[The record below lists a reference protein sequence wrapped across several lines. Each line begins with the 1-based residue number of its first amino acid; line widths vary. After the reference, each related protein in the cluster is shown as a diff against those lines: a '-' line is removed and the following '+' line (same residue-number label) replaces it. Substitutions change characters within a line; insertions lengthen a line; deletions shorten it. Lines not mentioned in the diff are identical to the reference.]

1 MLHKFI
7 LFISLTIALA
17 PSLSASTDLIQ
28 EADQAYMN
36 DDFENALE
44 LYLQSAEEDGN
55 SSNLYYNI
63 GNCYYRLDMPGKAI
77 VNYERALKL
86 DPSNK
91 DAATNLAFV
100 NSRIIDKPVDN
111 LSLSEKIGQRV
122 VNALSAD
129 AWAWITFSIFVL
141 FICAAAGY
149 IFMSDVIVR
158 KACFFSGLL
167 FILLTIIG
175 IVITISSANRMT
187 DHNNAII
194 ISESVNL
201 GTSPRTPKDK
211 SEEAFLLHEGTR
223 LKIVDSLNTTNG
235 DTKTKWYEVT
245 VDNDHRAWIN
255 ADDVEKI

>member
-7 LFISLTIALA
+7 LFISFVIALA
-17 PSLSASTDLIQ
+17 PSMSASTDLIQ
-28 EADQAYMN
+28 EADQAYLD

-44 LYLQSAEEDGN
+44 LYLQSAEEDGT

-122 VNALSAD
+122 VNTFSAD

-149 IFMSDVIVR
+149 IFM
-158 KACFFSGLL
+158 
-167 FILLTIIG
+167 
-175 IVITISSANRMT
+175 
-187 DHNNAII
+187 
-194 ISESVNL
+194 
-201 GTSPRTPKDK
+201 
-211 SEEAFLLHEGTR
+211 
-223 LKIVDSLNTTNG
+223 
-235 DTKTKWYEVT
+235 
-245 VDNDHRAWIN
+245 
-255 ADDVEKI
+255 